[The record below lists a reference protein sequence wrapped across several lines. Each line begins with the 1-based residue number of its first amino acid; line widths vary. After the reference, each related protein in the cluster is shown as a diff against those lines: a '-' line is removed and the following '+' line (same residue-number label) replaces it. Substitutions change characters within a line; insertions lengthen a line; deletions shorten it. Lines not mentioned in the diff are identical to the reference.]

1 MADSSAAGED
11 MANKYCPRFYH
22 WKLAE
27 DEKLRQLVRQHGP
40 HNWDSIAENLEGR
53 SGKSCRLRW
62 LNHLDPKVNKK
73 PFTEEEN
80 ERLLAAREVYGNKWA
95 AIAKLFPGRT
105 PDGVKN
111 QWNLTMAQKQREDY
125 KKRSFRDHNTA
136 SNTSSSN
143 SLPNKGALAKPYEPL
158 YYMRG
163 LYSEESAS
171 SSSEKESKDSGQK
184 EVPFYDFLGVGGSDD
199 Q

>member
-1 MADSSAAGED
+1 MRPAILQYAMSTE
-11 MANKYCPRFYH
+11 
-22 WKLAE
+22 
-27 DEKLRQLVRQHGP
+27 
-40 HNWDSIAENLEGR
+40 
-53 SGKSCRLRW
+53 GKSCRLRW

-111 QWNLTMAQKQREDY
+111 RWNLTMARKRREES
-125 KKRSFRDHNTA
+125 KKRCFQDHNTA
-136 SNTSSSN
+136 SDTSFSN
-143 SLPNKGALAKPYEPL
+143 SLPNKGALAKTHEPFYYIRDPYCKV
-158 YYMRG
+158 R
-163 LYSEESAS
+163 AS
-171 SSSEKESKDSGQK
+171 SSSEKESMDSGQK
-184 EVPFYDFLGVGGSDD
+184 EVPFYDFLGVSGSDD